1 VATLSPEEAYQMLE
15 AAKEGQRKAAAA
27 ELDEHVGY
35 YERAAHDIGQ
45 ALEYVEDTGTEAAV
59 ALRAT
64 QRTMSSVATSLRRRA
79 AELRG
84 ETPKALAAMANPA
97 CEVCGGRGSV
107 NHLLASPPDAP
118 MPCRDCSPEVE

>member
-1 VATLSPEEAYQMLE
+1 MTETVEDMTTVARV
-15 AAKEGQRKAAAA
+15 QRAA
-27 ELDEHVGY
+27 ELDVHVDY
-35 YERAAHDIGQ
+35 YERAAGDISQ

-84 ETPKALAAMANPA
+84 NVPQAVAQADDE
-97 CEVCGGRGSV
+97 
-107 NHLLASPPDAP
+107 
-118 MPCRDCSPEVE
+118 

>member
-1 VATLSPEEAYQMLE
+1 VTETVEEMSTLARM
-15 AAKEGQRKAAAA
+15 QRAA
-27 ELDEHVGY
+27 ELDMHVDY
-35 YERAAHDIGQ
+35 YERAAGDISQ

-84 ETPKALAAMANPA
+84 EPVRNMPA
-97 CEVCGGRGSV
+97 WG
-107 NHLLASPPDAP
+107 N
-118 MPCRDCSPEVE
+118 SPEMEE

>member
-1 VATLSPEEAYQMLE
+1 MESEELSTLARV
-15 AAKEGQRKAAAA
+15 QRAA
-27 ELDEHVGY
+27 ELDVHVDY
-35 YERAAHDIGQ
+35 YERAAGDISQ

-84 ETPKALAAMANPA
+84 EPVRNLPA
-97 CEVCGGRGSV
+97 PVE
-107 NHLLASPPDAP
+107 
-118 MPCRDCSPEVE
+118 EVE

>member
-1 VATLSPEEAYQMLE
+1 MTETVEDMSTVAKM
-15 AAKEGQRKAAAA
+15 QRARAD
-27 ELDEHVGY
+27 ELDMHVDY
-35 YERAAHDIGQ
+35 YERAAGDISQ

-84 ETPKALAAMANPA
+84 DDKASRMSLDGITPL
-97 CEVCGGRGSV
+97 
-107 NHLLASPPDAP
+107 PPE
-118 MPCRDCSPEVE
+118 EVE

>member
-1 VATLSPEEAYQMLE
+1 VSTEGQEEAQRIGDE
-15 AAKEGQRKAAAA
+15 AKARQFAAAD
-27 ELDEHVGY
+27 ELDTHVGY

-84 ETPKALAAMANPA
+84 DTPKALTASANPA
-97 CEVCGGRGSV
+97 CEVCGGRGTI
-107 NHLLASPPDAP
+107 NHILAAPPTDP

>member
-1 VATLSPEEAYQMLE
+1 MTKEEAGALLRHLDE
-15 AAKEGQRKAAAA
+15 KVAA
-27 ELDEHVGY
+27 ELDTHVDY
-35 YERAAHDIGQ
+35 YERAAGDISQ

-84 ETPKALAAMANPA
+84 EPVRNLPA
-97 CEVCGGRGSV
+97 QVE
-107 NHLLASPPDAP
+107 
-118 MPCRDCSPEVE
+118 EVE

>member
-1 VATLSPEEAYQMLE
+1 MTETVEDMTTVARV
-15 AAKEGQRKAAAA
+15 QRAA
-27 ELDEHVGY
+27 ELDMHVDY
-35 YERAAHDIGQ
+35 YERAAGDISQ

-84 ETPKALAAMANPA
+84 EPVRNLPA
-97 CEVCGGRGSV
+97 PVE
-107 NHLLASPPDAP
+107 
-118 MPCRDCSPEVE
+118 EVE